1 MSWRIRTELLRR
13 YSHIDKNTWKG
24 GRKELLA
31 IAKSW
36 ESLLIVTGE

>member
-13 YSHIDKNTWKG
+13 YSHIDKKTWKG
-24 GRKELLA
+24 GRNGRLA